1 MLIRPET
8 DGTWSWVDS
17 GHVDSGPLTELAAAA
32 RGRPVVLAVPGS
44 GVTLTTARAP
54 QRNRRAW
61 RQALPYAL
69 EDQLASE
76 VGTLHIALADATAS
90 GPTAVA
96 VIADEPLAG
105 WLAMLRQHGLTVAAI
120 HPDMLLLPLAANA
133 WSLLADG
140 AQVLVRTGAASGFVT
155 ETANLALLLGRAL
168 ASADPAPAS
177 LRLWGELE
185 PRPDA
190 GVPWVMQEPAPP
202 LAVLERGLANPPLD
216 LQQGR
221 HSPVGALAGWL
232 RPWRSVALLAGLAIA
247 LQVGG
252 QLLEYHRLGQAR
264 TRLENAE
271 VQLYRQ
277 VDPTAKRILNP
288 RAQLAGLLRSH
299 ASTADDNPG
308 LLDLLRQAG
317 AVLHGFPTLQLQAL
331 HFQNGELRLD
341 LQGGTLETLQRLQ
354 GRLRSVSRLTAKL
367 QVSQQDGTVAGRL
380 ILHGGPS

>member
-1 MLIRPET
+1 
-8 DGTWSWVDS
+8 
-17 GHVDSGPLTELAAAA
+17 
-32 RGRPVVLAVPGS
+32 
-44 GVTLTTARAP
+44 
-54 QRNRRAW
+54 
-61 RQALPYAL
+61 
-69 EDQLASE
+69 
-76 VGTLHIALADATAS
+76 
-90 GPTAVA
+90 
-96 VIADEPLAG
+96 
-105 WLAMLRQHGLTVAAI
+105 
-120 HPDMLLLPLAANA
+120 
-133 WSLLADG
+133 
-140 AQVLVRTGAASGFVT
+140 
-155 ETANLALLLGRAL
+155 
-168 ASADPAPAS
+168 
-177 LRLWGELE
+177 
-185 PRPDA
+185 
-190 GVPWVMQEPAPP
+190 MQEPAPP